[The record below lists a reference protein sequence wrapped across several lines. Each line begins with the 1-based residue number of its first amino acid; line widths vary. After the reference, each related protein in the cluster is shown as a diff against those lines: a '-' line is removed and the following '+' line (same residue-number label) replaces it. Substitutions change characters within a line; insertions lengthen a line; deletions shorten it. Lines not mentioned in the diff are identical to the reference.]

1 MEPAWLISL
10 IPLTIGAAFLCFGV
24 YGLRRARMLRSA
36 GVTVEGR
43 IVRHDVRRND
53 EGATLYHP
61 VAAWTTRDGRPC
73 EYSSRFGRGSVRH
86 GNGFRVGTVVSVR
99 YDPADPRRFAI
110 EGWDSTIVDLVFTVV
125 GSVLTAGTLVVL
137 LVLLLTL

>member
-1 MEPAWLISL
+1 MEPAWLIPL
-10 IPLTIGAAFLCFGV
+10 IPLTIGAAFLSFGV
-24 YGLRRARMLRSA
+24 HGLRRARVLRSA

-53 EGATLYHP
+53 EGVTFYHP
-61 VAAWTTRDGRPC
+61 VAAWTTRDGRTC
-73 EYSSRFGRGSVRH
+73 EYSSRLGRGSVRH
-86 GNGFRVGTVVSVR
+86 GDGFRVGTLVSVR

-110 EGWDSTIVDLVFTVV
+110 EGWDSTLVDLVFTVV
-125 GSVLTAGTLVVL
+125 GSVLTAGTLIVV

>member
-1 MEPAWLISL
+1 M
-10 IPLTIGAAFLCFGV
+10 
-24 YGLRRARMLRSA
+24 
-36 GVTVEGR
+36 
-43 IVRHDVRRND
+43 
-53 EGATLYHP
+53 
-61 VAAWTTRDGRPC
+61 
-73 EYSSRFGRGSVRH
+73 
-86 GNGFRVGTVVSVR
+86 SVR